1 MKFTEEICKGLLV
14 TAVEKLA
21 EERDELKSARI
32 ERILISAFSL
42 FAHEGI
48 DAIAMTDIAKNAE
61 IGVASLYR
69 YFETKDEIAIRTAI
83 WAWESQKNVILS
95 ILRESGYEN
104 KKGRQQLEEIFA
116 LFCKLYQN
124 EPDFFR
130 YIYFFDAYVVCQK
143 IDTERL
149 VPYQKVIQ
157 SVQEFIENAIHKGI
171 EDGSISSRFRE
182 CENQLYYSLMHT
194 LFSTSQKLSLS
205 AKMLKMDEE
214 NNAVQQLKMLGEILS
229 GGLK

>member
-1 MKFTEEICKGLLV
+1 M

-21 EERDELKSARI
+21 EERDELKNARI
-32 ERILISAFSL
+32 ERILLSAFSL
-42 FAHEGI
+42 FSHSGI
-48 DAIAMTDIAKNAE
+48 DAIAMTDIAKHAE

-83 WAWESQKNVILS
+83 WAWETQKKMILPV
-95 ILRESGYEN
+95 LDDSGFYN
-104 KKGRQQLEEIFA
+104 KKGIDQLEEIFE

-143 IDTERL
+143 ISSERL
-149 VPYQKVIQ
+149 LPYQQVIE
-157 SVQEFIENAIHKGI
+157 SVQKIIAGAIHKGI
-171 EDGSISSRFRE
+171 KDGSISSTYKK
-182 CENQLYYSLMHT
+182 CEDELYYSLMHT
-194 LFSTSQKLSLS
+194 LFSASQKLSLS
-205 AKMLKMDEE
+205 GKMLQMDET
-214 NNAVQQLKMLGEILS
+214 NDGVQQLKLLGKVLL

>member
-1 MKFTEEICKGLLV
+1 M

-21 EERDELKSARI
+21 EERDELKNARI
-32 ERILISAFSL
+32 ERILQSSFSL
-42 FAHEGI
+42 FSHTGI

-83 WAWESQKNVILS
+83 WAWENQKNMIIPILDDT
-95 ILRESGYEN
+95 GYYQ
-104 KKGRQQLEEIFA
+104 KKGIDQLDEIFD
-116 LFCKLYQN
+116 LFCKLYQS

-143 IDTERL
+143 IEPERL
-149 VPYQKVIQ
+149 IPYQEVIQ
-157 SVQEFIENAIHKGI
+157 TVQKIICEAIHKGI
-171 EDGSISSRFRE
+171 VDGSISSEYKDSE
-182 CENQLYYSLMHT
+182 CELYYSLMHT
-194 LFSTSQKLSLS
+194 YFSATQKLSLS
-205 AKMLKMDEE
+205 GKMLKMDET
-214 NNAVQQLKMLGEILS
+214 NNDIQQLKLLGKVLI